1 MRPSCAAIEADNVSN
16 VTCLKCRNCGE
27 TYEVQPISIC
37 EECFGPLEVEY
48 DIEAVQ
54 EKVTKKTIGKGPE
67 SLWRYRELLPVGR
80 KIVDLN
86 PGFTPLQKAENLAE
100 ELGLRELYVK
110 NDSVNPSF
118 SFKDRVVA
126 VSVSKALD
134 FGFDTIACAST
145 GNLANSVAAHAAKGN
160 LNCYIFIP
168 ADLNMGKIL
177 QTLAYEPHLVSVE
190 GNYDDVNRLC
200 TEVAGYYNW
209 AFVNINLRPYYSE
222 GSKTLGYE
230 VIEQLD
236 WQTPD
241 RAVIPVA
248 SGSLLTK
255 IWKGYHEFLD
265 LGLIDEV
272 NTKITAAQSQGCS
285 PVVTAHRTGS
295 DIKPVKPNTIE
306 KSLAIGN
313 PADGYYALRVLKDS
327 HGTAGAASDMEIIEG
342 IKLLAKKEGVFTE
355 TAGGVVVATLK
366 KLVESGEI
374 DKDERTVIYITG
386 NGLKTQD
393 VLTNY
398 LPKPVKIKPD
408 LKEFDHVLNT
418 KLVTPKIKKEA
429 IHYQN
434 SLSRIL

>member
-1 MRPSCAAIEADNVSN
+1 MAERAYGCSVEDDIVTNVIG
-16 VTCLKCRNCGE
+16 LKCRNCGE
-27 TYEVQPISIC
+27 KYEVQPVSIC

-48 DIEAVQ
+48 DFEKIR
-54 EKVTKKTIGKGPE
+54 EKVTRKSIEKGPN
-67 SLWRYRELLPVGR
+67 SLWRYKELLPVGE

-86 PGFTPLQKAENLAE
+86 PGFTPLHKAENLAK
-100 ELGLRELYVK
+100 ELGLTELYVK
-110 NDSVNPSF
+110 NDSVNPTF

-126 VSVSKALD
+126 ISVSKALD

-160 LNCYIFIP
+160 LKCYIFIP
-168 ADLNMGKIL
+168 ADLNLGKII
-177 QTLAYEPHLVSVE
+177 QTLAYGPNLISVE

-200 TEVAGYYNW
+200 TEAAGYYDW

-236 WQTPD
+236 WETPD
-241 RAVIPVA
+241 RAIVPVG
-248 SGSLLTK
+248 SGSLLTN

-265 LGLIDEV
+265 LGLMDEV

-285 PVVTAHRTGS
+285 PIVTAHRSES
-295 DIKPVKPNTIE
+295 DIKPIKPDTIE

-313 PADGYYALRVLKDS
+313 PADGYYALRVLKES
-327 HGTAGAASDMEIIEG
+327 KGTAGAGSDMEIIDG
-342 IKLLAKKEGVFTE
+342 IKLLAKTEGIFTE
-355 TAGGVVVATLK
+355 TAGGVVVAALK
-366 KLVESGEI
+366 KLVETGEI

-393 VLTNY
+393 VLTDY
-398 LPKPVKIKPD
+398 VPTAAKIKPD
-408 LKEFDHVLNT
+408 LKEFKHLLNSGLIT
-418 KLVTPKIKKEA
+418 NKIKKEA
-429 IHYQN
+429 IQWQ
-434 SLSRIL
+434 